1 MIINEIFWEY
11 YRTFKGMMLK
21 LEFRIVKLN
30 NYIELLMAAQNK
42 VTINETI
49 ISCGKA
55 AFDRH
60 KLGVSFSTSGWCW
73 WLVVAALLITE
84 IRLAQGFRITG
95 TYTHRSFIFGALP
108 SKVNVCILSR
118 AFRKVPNFS
127 KMYFII

>member
-60 KLGVSFSTSGWCW
+60 KLGVSFSTSG
-73 WLVVAALLITE
+73 
-84 IRLAQGFRITG
+84 
-95 TYTHRSFIFGALP
+95 
-108 SKVNVCILSR
+108 
-118 AFRKVPNFS
+118 
-127 KMYFII
+127 